1 MSNHIVTAS
10 SKIFTQNLSKI
21 NSRTK
26 ASSLNSSPIVIKLQ
40 TDNLEVKYRDTLL
53 PWKSGRVAARPGGR
67 FRQHHLAA
75 AGARSLPGAL
85 PAAALS
91 WHCCAAVAPVD
102 VTCFPKD
109 TTEWPS
115 VENPPTLFPEAAANK
130 TLLHSSGLS
139 KIKANRSRL
148 ASLYPPPKW
157 KNRTTL
163 AQGCT
168 KRRCQSKP
176 QSREI

>member
-10 SKIFTQNLSKI
+10 SKIFTQNLCKI

-26 ASSLNSSPIVIKLQ
+26 ASSLNSSPLVIKLQ

-75 AGARSLPGAL
+75 ARARSLPGAL

-91 WHCCAAVAPVD
+91 RHCCAAVAPVD

-115 VENPPTLFPEAAANK
+115 VENPPTLLPEAAAKRHYSFPPSFQKLKRTAVAPRVSTHHQSGK
-130 TLLHSSGLS
+130 TV
-139 KIKANRSRL
+139 
-148 ASLYPPPKW
+148 PP
-157 KNRTTL
+157 
-163 AQGCT
+163 
-168 KRRCQSKP
+168 
-176 QSREI
+176 

>member
-10 SKIFTQNLSKI
+10 SKIFTQNLCKI

-26 ASSLNSSPIVIKLQ
+26 ASSLNSSPLVIKLQ

-91 WHCCAAVAPVD
+91 RHCCAAVAPVD

-115 VENPPTLFPEAAANK
+115 VENPPTLLPEAAAK
-130 TLLHSSGLS
+130 RHYSFPPSFQKLKRTAVARESLPTTKVGKPYHFSSRMH
-139 KIKANRSRL
+139 KEAV
-148 ASLYPPPKW
+148 PK
-157 KNRTTL
+157 
-163 AQGCT
+163 
-168 KRRCQSKP
+168 
-176 QSREI
+176 